1 MCLTQKH
8 MQLQNVT
15 IFCFF
20 TSYLSALILE
30 LTQFLRQSRVMRWSS
45 MVLTAAG
52 LFAQTIYLVER
63 SRQTDLPPLLA
74 STQDWVLVSAWLAI
88 AFYLGIK
95 IWDRSLSVGV
105 FVLPIALLLVAS
117 SRYVSDQPNPRVA
130 ISYQWSMVHASFW
143 VIGILGV
150 LLALVM
156 SVMYLMQHY
165 RLKHKK
171 AELPALHL
179 LSLERLNRLNWW
191 LIIIS
196 VPLLTL
202 GMITGLWMSY
212 LSAGSDQPVSLV
224 NVAFIANALIWVA
237 MTVLFGW
244 LLVAKNATGRL
255 VAWRTILACL
265 FLIVTLLAIKFL
277 SADSIHAR
285 KPKPVALAWTA
296 GDNVDNSGRA
306 LTI

>member
-1 MCLTQKH
+1 M
-8 MQLQNVT
+8 
-15 IFCFF
+15 
-20 TSYLSALILE
+20 E
-30 LTQFLRQSRVMRWSS
+30 LTQFLRQSRVLLWSS
-45 MVLTAAG
+45 IALTAAG

-63 SRQTDLPPLLA
+63 SRQTELPPLLA
-74 STQDWVLVSAWLAI
+74 STQDWVLVSAWLAV

-95 IWDRSLSVGV
+95 AWDRSLSMGV
-105 FVLPIALLLVAS
+105 FVLPLALLLVAS

-143 VIGILGV
+143 VFGIFGV
-150 LLALVM
+150 LLALVI
-156 SVMYLMQHY
+156 SVMYLLQHN

-191 LIIIS
+191 LIVTS

-212 LSAGSDQPVSLV
+212 LSAGSEQPVSLI
-224 NVAFIANALIWVA
+224 NVAFVANALIWIA
-237 MTVLFGW
+237 MTFLFGW

-255 VAWRTILACL
+255 VAWRTVLACL
-265 FLIVTLLAIKFL
+265 FLLVTLLTIKFL

-285 KPKPVALAWTA
+285 DLV
-296 GDNVDNSGRA
+296 
-306 LTI
+306 